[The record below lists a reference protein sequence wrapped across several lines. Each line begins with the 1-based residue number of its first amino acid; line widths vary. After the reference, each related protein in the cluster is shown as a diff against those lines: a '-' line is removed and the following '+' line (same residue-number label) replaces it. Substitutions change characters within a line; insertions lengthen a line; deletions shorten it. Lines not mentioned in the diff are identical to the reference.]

1 MRPMRATMP
10 ALPTT
15 KALAL
20 AAVVWASWTPA
31 LSPAAAALDLVVLK
45 PAPGVPVLG
54 PVEVEVEVLS
64 DTAVESVEIRLD
76 GRTVATLTEPP
87 YRVQVEVGKTG
98 SGHRFEIVARDATGA
113 TARRV
118 VDTPAIRV
126 DQELDLP
133 LQQLY
138 VTVTR
143 DGERVLDLPREAFT
157 VRDDGEE
164 QPLVTFEGGD
174 VPLTALLLI
183 DASRSMRGQ
192 RLVTALA
199 GARAFLDRL
208 AALDRAALWLFSDR
222 LLHAS
227 PVTAF
232 SEVLEAGLS
241 QVRAEGG
248 TALNDH
254 LYLALRE
261 LSRHQ
266 GRRVVIV
273 LSDGVDVA
281 SVLSMADV
289 REAARRSDAMVYW
302 IRTGRGTSSVAFRSA
317 WRDVEGYRKE
327 LEAFERLVATS
338 GGRVVS
344 LAGMDETSEAFTS
357 VLEEIREQY
366 VLGYYPSRKRGDGT
380 WHRIQVRVERP
391 GLDVRVREGYLD
403 D

>member
-1 MRPMRATMP
+1 MAT
-10 ALPTT
+10 LPSTR
-15 KALAL
+15 ALAL
-20 AAVVWASWTPA
+20 AAAMLASWTPW

-64 DTAVESVEIRLD
+64 DAAVESVEIRLD
-76 GRTVATLTEPP
+76 GGTVATLTEPP
-87 YRVQVEVGKTG
+87 YRVQVDVGQAG
-98 SGHRFEIVARDATGA
+98 AGHRFEIVARDATGA
-113 TARRV
+113 SARRV

-126 DQELDLP
+126 DHELELP

-208 AALDRAALWLFSDR
+208 ASLDRAALWLFSDR

-302 IRTGRGTSSVAFRSA
+302 IRTGRGSSSVAFRSA

-327 LEAFERLVATS
+327 LEAFEQLVATS
-338 GGRVVS
+338 GGRVVP
-344 LAGMDETSEAFTS
+344 LAGMDEAAAAFTS
-357 VLEEIREQY
+357 VLEEIRDQY
-366 VLGYYPSRKRGDGT
+366 VLGYYPSRKRGEGS
-380 WHRIQVRVERP
+380 WHRIQVRVGRP